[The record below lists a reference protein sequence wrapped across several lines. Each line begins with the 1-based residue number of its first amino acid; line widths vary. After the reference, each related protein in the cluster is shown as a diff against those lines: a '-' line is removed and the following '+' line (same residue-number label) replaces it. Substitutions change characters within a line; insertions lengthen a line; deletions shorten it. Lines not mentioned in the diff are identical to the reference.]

1 METPD
6 GIAGSVLT
14 GPFPVGTYAAALRDR
29 LRGFTR
35 VQVFGEVFGFKAGRA
50 KVWFELRD
58 AAGALPCSMWREDF
72 DKLRLGP
79 LADGAQ
85 VVVAGGCDYYPGSR
99 TASPGFSFSVAR
111 LRVAGEGDL
120 LAQLEQLRRRL
131 HAEGLFEPQKALAR
145 PVLPRCIGV
154 VTGESGKARDDV
166 LAGLRRRGW
175 AGRLVWGFAPVQDRH
190 AAPAIRRALTDLA
203 SCPEVDVIVVARGGG
218 SLADLFAFC
227 DETLCRTVA
236 LLRVPVISS
245 VGHHTDRTLLD
256 DVAAVACS
264 TPTHAAETAV
274 PVDCGVARAALA
286 SSAVRLERLGRRA
299 VVDRARMLARLSR
312 APAHHVE
319 RHRARLHQALRELRA
334 TSRRAL
340 VAGERGNSSHAVA
353 LSRRAVAATAAS
365 ERAASRVGANASA
378 LERTSAAAL
387 ERRRRDLDRVLGTLA
402 AHDPQR
408 TLERGYALLE
418 DPAGEPV
425 TSAEAAGALSEL
437 TVRLHDGRVVV
448 HPASPRRRRPPPPC
462 AGPPPPRGLRRRAVR
477 PPPPLRPPP
486 RLDPATPTLPAASPD
501 EPTPPIDG
509 SAAPLTAPPS
519 EPVATPPADGS
530 VSPAPATPAGR
541 ASRGRLPDAEP
552 RLFGD

>member
-1 METPD
+1 MDAPD
-6 GIAGSVLT
+6 GIPGSVLT
-14 GPFPVGTYAAALRDR
+14 GPYPVGTYAAALRDR
-29 LRGFTR
+29 LRAFTR

-72 DKLRLGP
+72 EKLRVGP
-79 LADGAQ
+79 LVDGTQ

-99 TASPGFSFSVAR
+99 TASPGFSFAVAR

-131 HAEGLFEPQKALAR
+131 HGEGLFEPQKALPR

-166 LAGLRRRGW
+166 LAGLHRRGW

-190 AAPAIRRALTDLA
+190 AAPAITRALQDLA
-203 SCPEVDVIVVARGGG
+203 AVPEIEVIVVARGGG

-256 DVAAVACS
+256 DVAAIACS
-264 TPTHAAETAV
+264 TPTHAAEAAV
-274 PVDCGVARAALA
+274 PVDCTAARTALA
-286 SSAVRLERLGRRA
+286 GAARRLHRQGRRA
-299 VVDRARMLARLSR
+299 LVERARTLARLSR
-312 APAHHVE
+312 APGHHVA
-319 RHRARLHQALRELRA
+319 RHRTRLHQLLRELRA
-334 TSRRAL
+334 ATRRAVVGGERETRTRGRAL
-340 VAGERGNSSHAVA
+340 ERKAAAAALAGERASARARTDAAA
-353 LSRRAVAATAAS
+353 LDRAAAAT
-365 ERAASRVGANASA
+365 
-378 LERTSAAAL
+378 L
-387 ERRRRDLDRVLGTLA
+387 ERRRRELDRLLATLA

-425 TSAEAAGALSEL
+425 TSAAAARALPEL
-437 TVRLHDGRVVV
+437 TVRLHDGRVTL
-448 HPASPRRRRPPPPC
+448 RPD
-462 AGPPPPRGLRRRAVR
+462 PRGEAAGE
-477 PPPPLRPPP
+477 P
-486 RLDPATPTLPAASPD
+486 REAGLGEGAAGGGRD
-501 EPTPPIDG
+501 
-509 SAAPLTAPPS
+509 AALEA
-519 EPVATPPADGS
+519 
-530 VSPAPATPAGR
+530 
-541 ASRGRLPDAEP
+541 P
-552 RLFGD
+552 RLFGGP